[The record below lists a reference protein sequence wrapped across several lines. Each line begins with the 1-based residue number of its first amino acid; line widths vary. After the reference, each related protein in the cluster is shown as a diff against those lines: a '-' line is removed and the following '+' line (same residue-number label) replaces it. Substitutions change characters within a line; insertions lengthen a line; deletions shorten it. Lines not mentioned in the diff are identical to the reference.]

1 VKITCKVAK
10 RVYYGS
16 MAKGD
21 KNGALSVKMDRQ
33 DYQRLVTSAKK
44 FERSIAQQL
53 RIVVRAFYTGETA

>member
-1 VKITCKVAK
+1 
-10 RVYYGS
+10 